1 MLLPSSQ
8 CGTYGNNFI
17 WIQLHCLRR
26 YFCIYPEPVEL
37 FLPLCH
43 KRDTSKSTTAKQLHS
58 KGLTKKMSSENNELK
73 SSDRTVRMC
82 PPNKT
87 SSSGNEILSTWH
99 HQGFHRPLQNS
110 GLKNRSENQQF
121 SSTVSNPQVRKVFIF
136 SIYLTSVI
144 LYHTSSEMLL

>member
-17 WIQLHCLRR
+17 WIQLGLHCFWS
-26 YFCIYPEPVEL
+26 YFCIYPGPVEL

-43 KRDTSKSTTAKQLHS
+43 KRDTVSKTTTAKQLHS

-73 SSDRTVRMC
+73 SSDRMVRMC
-82 PPNKT
+82 PPSKT

-99 HQGFHRPLQNS
+99 HQGFHRPLQNN
-110 GLKNRSENQQF
+110 GLKNKSENQQF
-121 SSTVSNPQVRKVFIF
+121 SSTVSNSQVRKIYIIF
-136 SIYLTSVI
+136 VSFWSFSSSV
-144 LYHTSSEMLL
+144 